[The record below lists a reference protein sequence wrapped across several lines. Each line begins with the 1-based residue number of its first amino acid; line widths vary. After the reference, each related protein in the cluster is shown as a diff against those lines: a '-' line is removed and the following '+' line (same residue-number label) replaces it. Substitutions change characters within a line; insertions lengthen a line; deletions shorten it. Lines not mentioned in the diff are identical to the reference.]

1 MRFNNTIW
9 LAFLFVL
16 VICSGRVF
24 AQEVTIDLS
33 KEYQTIKGFGGMN
46 FTTWVKDLNDDS
58 RAKAFGNAPGEM
70 GLSILRIHLDP
81 DSSRFNLELPTA
93 LYAIQKGASVF
104 ATPWNA
110 PDAVLDKTA
119 TQSRVDPAKYGQYV
133 DHLNSFS
140 TYMYDNGAPLYAIS
154 VQNEPDYGEWTRWT
168 SDEML
173 NFMRNYAQD
182 INGRVIA
189 PESFQFRRVFTDPIL
204 KDSIA
209 NSHFDIVGGHI
220 YGGGLFDYPLAR
232 EKGKEVWMTEHLL
245 GSNENETN
253 DWNLALTVG
262 KEINDCMKANFN
274 AYVWWYIRRFYGLI
288 TDDGNITDKGYVI
301 SQYAKFVRPGAVR
314 VDASVASASLVD
326 VTAYKTD
333 TSFVMVVV
341 NRNNKSVELNFNIA
355 NGNFE
360 KLTQF
365 TSSETKKVAND
376 GEVAAPS
383 GQFKAIVEPKS
394 ITTFTTYAGNG
405 GKLGNAKPVA
415 FAGDDLLI
423 DDVEG
428 LGSAEII
435 FDGSQSTDADGII
448 SNYSWSLNG
457 QQVAWEA
464 KSNLK
469 IAIGKY
475 DLVLTVTDNDGATA
489 TDTLHVEFS
498 SSKSTE
504 IWLESECG
512 TVGSSWQKLSDVDA
526 SNDSY
531 IVTTDGVQST
541 ASASTNPNDLLVY
554 NFTTTESGS
563 FKVWGR
569 VITPSANDDSYW
581 VKVDESDWVMWNSI
595 PSGTTWHWD
604 DVHNQSNDNPVF
616 YELQPGDH
624 TLTVCMRED
633 GAKLD
638 KILIANT
645 GITPANMGGDATGCS
660 IVVPEPESVDVIKG
674 SKGVFEVYPNP
685 TTGKVNISWDKKFNS
700 LQVFNYQGQSVFSKE
715 YPSEIEKTD
724 AEFDFG
730 SGIYFIVL
738 RNNNLSTTKKL
749 IVE

>member
-1 MRFNNTIW
+1 MRLKNTVGLGLFCM
-9 LAFLFVL
+9 LAAFAGGV
-16 VICSGRVF
+16 S

-33 KEYQTIKGFGGMN
+33 KEYQTIRGFGGMN

-58 RAKAFGNAPGEM
+58 RSKAFGNAPGEM
-70 GLSILRIHLDP
+70 GLSLLRIHVDP
-81 DSSRFNLELPTA
+81 DSANFKRELPTA
-93 LYAIQKGASVF
+93 LAAIQNGASVF

-110 PDAVLDKTA
+110 PDAVLDKKSTL
-119 TQSRVDPAKYGQYV
+119 SRVDPAKYADYV
-133 DHLNSFS
+133 AHLNSFS
-140 TYMYDNGAPLYAIS
+140 SYMNDNGAPLYAIS

-204 KDSIA
+204 NDSTA

-232 EKGKEVWMTEHLL
+232 QKGKEVWMTEHLL
-245 GSNENETN
+245 GSDANEIN
-253 DWNLALTVG
+253 DWNLALTIG

-341 NRNNKSVELNFNIA
+341 NRNNKSIDLNFNIA
-355 NGNFE
+355 NGSFE

-365 TSSETKKVAND
+365 TSSDTKKVAND
-376 GEVAAPS
+376 GEIAVSS
-383 GQFKAIVEPKS
+383 GQFKATVDPKS
-394 ITTFTTYAGNG
+394 VTTFTSYAGNG
-405 GKLGNAKPVA
+405 GKQGNTKPVA

-423 DDVEG
+423 DDANG
-428 LGSAEII
+428 LGSAVIT
-435 FDGSQSTDADGII
+435 FDGSLSSDSNGVIT
-448 SNYSWSLNG
+448 NYSWSLDG
-457 QQVAWEA
+457 QQVAWDS
-464 KSNLK
+464 KSEMT

-475 DLVLTVTDNDGATA
+475 DLVLTVTDNDGATD

-504 IWLESECG
+504 IWLEAECG
-512 TVGSSWQKLSDVDA
+512 TVGTSWQKLSDAKA
-526 SNDSY
+526 SNSLY
-531 IVTTDGVQST
+531 VLTPNGVQST
-541 ASASTNPNDLLVY
+541 ASASANPNDLMVY
-554 NFTTTESGS
+554 NFTTAESGN

-569 VITPSANDDSYW
+569 VITPNANDDSYW
-581 VKVDESDWVMWNSI
+581 VKVDDSDWVMWNSI
-595 PSGTTWHWD
+595 PAGSDWHWD
-604 DVHNQSNDNPVF
+604 DVHNQSNDNPMS
-616 YELQPGDH
+616 YALEPGDH
-624 TLTVCMRED
+624 TLTICLRED
-633 GAKLD
+633 GAMLD

-645 GITPANMGGDATGCS
+645 GITPSGLGGEATGCK
-660 IVVPEPESVDVIKG
+660 ITEPESADAVKDGKG
-674 SKGVFEVYPNP
+674 IAEVYPNP
-685 TTGKVNISWDKKFNS
+685 SSGKVNISWNKKFNS
-700 LQVFNYQGQSVFSKE
+700 LEVFNYQGQLVFSKE
-715 YPSEIEKTD
+715 YLSEIEKTN
-724 AEFDFG
+724 EVFDFD
-730 SGIYFIVL
+730 SGMYFVVL
-738 RNNNLSTTKKL
+738 RNTNSTTTMKL
-749 IVE
+749 IIK